1 MLKGKI
7 PNLSFLPLTLISFS
21 SCLTLFP
28 LENSKVEAALNANE
42 VLTAGNRVQADN
54 STIKRSIDVRKPQ
67 GWEKRLLGETY
78 SQNTFQKNRF
88 QSQNSSLLHLKSP
101 GKLPGIELGV
111 EMHSL
116 QAFESIIPSENFPK
130 GLDLKQDKP
139 LLLPPSISGP
149 DYNGGFIRFTW

>member
-7 PNLSFLPLTLISFS
+7 PNLSFLPLTFISFS

-42 VLTAGNRVQADN
+42 VLTAGDRVQADN

-78 SQNTFQKNRF
+78 SQNTFQKNRL

-101 GKLPGIELGV
+101 GKLPGIEFGV
-111 EMHSL
+111 EMHSI
-116 QAFESIIPSENFPK
+116 QAFQSIIPSENLPK